1 MFFLIEI
8 KAHKTLQQSES
19 QFEQQIDD
27 YRRRLEEAISQIE
40 GLRTELDKVER
51 ENANLRQTMSE
62 LTERLETRNEN
73 ESDALQEAQSQLVQS
88 LLEIGQLRTKLT
100 ALEEEKINS
109 ENQLNQAID
118 VLKTNFEELQAKQ
131 GLFIDRFD

>member
-1 MFFLIEI
+1 M
-8 KAHKTLQQSES
+8 
-19 QFEQQIDD
+19 
-27 YRRRLEEAISQIE
+27 E
-40 GLRTELDKVER
+40 GLKTELDKSER
-51 ENANLRQTMSE
+51 ENANLRQTMNE
-62 LTERLETRNEN
+62 LTERLQSRDES

-88 LLEIGQLRTKLT
+88 LLEIEQLRTKLT

-131 GLFIDRFD
+131 GLFIDSFG